1 MNLRPRRLSLF
12 AHIFSREG
20 MMATNWRDYL
30 STLPEDQQKEI
41 ADLGAKLIR
50 REASL
55 RKLREARE
63 RSQAEIAQ
71 KLGVNQA
78 AVSKMERRADM
89 YISTLRKL
97 IEAMGGELDII
108 ARFPDQSKVRI
119 TQFNKMA
126 SK

>member
-1 MNLRPRRLSLF
+1 MEAPAF
-12 AHIFSREG
+12 YADYISRG
-20 MMATNWRDYL
+20 YMMAKKWRDYL

-41 ADLGAKLIR
+41 ADLTSTLIR
-50 REASL
+50 REATL
-55 RKLREARE
+55 QKLREARE
-63 RSQAEIAQ
+63 RSQVEIAQ

-97 IEAMGGELDII
+97 IEAMGGELEII
-108 ARFPDQSKVRI
+108 ARFPDQREVRI

-126 SK
+126 AK

>member
-1 MNLRPRRLSLF
+1 
-12 AHIFSREG
+12 
-20 MMATNWRDYL
+20 MAKKWRDYL

-41 ADLGAKLIR
+41 ADLTSTLIR
-50 REASL
+50 REATL
-55 RKLREARE
+55 QKLREARE
-63 RSQAEIAQ
+63 RSQVEIAQ

-97 IEAMGGELDII
+97 IEAMGGELEII
-108 ARFPDQSKVRI
+108 ARFPDQREVRI

-126 SK
+126 AK

>member
-1 MNLRPRRLSLF
+1 
-12 AHIFSREG
+12 
-20 MMATNWRDYL
+20 MATNWRDYL